1 MSRAFVKEPDEGVPD
16 ELPDRPISEHKN
28 YVTPAGLRELQEKAG
43 RLETQRLELLAR
55 QDEEFADDELAP
67 VDRDL
72 RYYAARIETAVLVDP
87 AGQSRDAVQ
96 FGAAVTVEQPDGARR
111 TFVIVGEDEAD
122 LTASKISYV
131 SPLAAALLAARAGD
145 QVTWKRPAGD
155 LELTIVAIEYPEG

>member
-16 ELPDRPISEHKN
+16 ELPDRPISEHRN

-55 QDEEFADDELAP
+55 QDEGFAGHELAP

-72 RYYAARIETAVLVDP
+72 RYCAARLASAILVDL
-87 AGQSRDAVQ
+87 AGQAKDQVQ

-111 TFVIVGEDEAD
+111 TFIIVGEDEAD
-122 LTASKISYV
+122 LAASKISYV
-131 SPLAAALLAARAGD
+131 SPLAAALLGARTGD
-145 QVTWKRPAGD
+145 RVTWKRPAGD
-155 LELTIVAIEYPEG
+155 IELTVAAIEYPES